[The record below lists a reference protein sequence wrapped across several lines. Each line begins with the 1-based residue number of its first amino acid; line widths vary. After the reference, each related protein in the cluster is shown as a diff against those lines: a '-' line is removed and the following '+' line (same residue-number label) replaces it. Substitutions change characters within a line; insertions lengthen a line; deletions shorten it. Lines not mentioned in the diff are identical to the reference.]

1 MMRHRTTS
9 LILLPDNFVN
19 WLTDVTNAKP
29 GDCMSETGWFFAGQ
43 LDGIPGL
50 SDLKEASG
58 IIQKLIQCFTK
69 NS

>member
-9 LILLPDNFVN
+9 LILLPNDFVN
-19 WLTDVTNAKP
+19 WLTDVSNIKP
-29 GDCMSETGWFFAGQ
+29 ADCMSEVGWFFAGQ

-58 IIQKLIQCFTK
+58 IIQKLIECFTM
-69 NS
+69 NR